1 MPQKVMKMRCVKP
14 LIYTASSLFFIARG
28 ALQRACTRARNSFCI
43 SATAVEAMRLARA
56 L

>member
-1 MPQKVMKMRCVKP
+1 MAFGSGFYGVDH
-14 LIYTASSLFFIARG
+14 LHSAR
-28 ALQRACTRARNSFCI
+28 LQRACTRARNSFCI

>member
-1 MPQKVMKMRCVKP
+1 MFGIFASMRRSGFTRRLP
-14 LIYTASSLFFIARG
+14 SFFIARG